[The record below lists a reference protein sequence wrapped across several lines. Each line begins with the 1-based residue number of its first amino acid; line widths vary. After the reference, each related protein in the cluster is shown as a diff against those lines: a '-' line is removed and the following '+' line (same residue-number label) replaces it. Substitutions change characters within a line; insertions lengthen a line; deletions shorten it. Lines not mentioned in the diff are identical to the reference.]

1 MPNNII
7 MADAKGGDALFELI
21 GEETFSLPEL
31 TGDDVDNYTTGINIS
46 NTNYAWLFFI
56 VTCDTPILTNTE
68 WGMTTQLSGRYT
80 IKSLSTGCSLSAYQ
94 KGVATLNVNELVS
107 TTQTSPLGYG
117 VYIPNNIDTVQVKR
131 KCNSSALPKI
141 RAGNY
146 TVKAY
151 GLKSLG

>member
-7 MADAKGGDALFELI
+7 MADHKGGDALFELI
-21 GEETFSLPEL
+21 GEETFSRPEL
-31 TGDDVDNYTTGINIS
+31 TGDDGDSYTTGINIS

-68 WGMTTQLSGRYT
+68 WGMTTQLGGRYT
-80 IKSLSTGCSLSAYQ
+80 SKSHSGGYSLSTFQ

-107 TTQTSPLGYG
+107 NEQASPLGYG
-117 VYIPNNIDTVQVKR
+117 VYIPNNIDTVQVVR
-131 KCNSSALPKI
+131 KGNSSALPKI